1 MKRILLVIGILIG
14 VLLLAVAALP
24 FLIDANRFRPL
35 LESELT
41 RGLGRAVKLGDL
53 KLSLLSGGVT
63 ASDLSIADDPKFNR
77 DSFLSAKALTIT
89 VDLGPLIFSRKLNVK
104 GITIDQPNIVLLQAP
119 SGLWNFSSLGPSAEA
134 RNRSVPARGTQSV
147 ESGLD
152 LTVNLLK
159 ITNGRIVLGKTERKV
174 KPEVFDKVNV
184 EVQDFSATSVF
195 PFSLAATATGGAN
208 LKLQGKA
215 GPINSADSAA
225 TPLEAALTVTHLD
238 LARSGFLPATGFAGL
253 VSINGNFASTGQ
265 KVQLKGNVNAEQ
277 LVLARGGSPAK
288 KPVAFDFDLE
298 HDSQKHAG
306 ALRRGQV
313 HFGAATA
320 SLTGSYRMEGESVL
334 LNMKFAGPDMAIPE
348 LEAMLPALDIVLPAG
363 SSLQGGTAAANFTV
377 VGPTDRLVTDGSIG
391 VKNTRLAGFDLGKN
405 MTLVTTLAGLKNG
418 PNTEIQSFG
427 SSVHID
433 PTGVRS
439 ENIQLIAPEIGELNG
454 AGTVSATHALDFKM
468 TAKLHGGGVLAVMGS
483 NTTVPFKIVGTSS
496 NPKFQPDIKGMAVD
510 KLKSLTEGGAA
521 GKAAGD
527 ILKGF
532 FGGGKKN

>member
-14 VLLLAVAALP
+14 VVLLTVAALP

-35 LESELT
+35 LESELK
-41 RGLGRAVKLGDL
+41 RGLGREVKLGDL

-119 SGLWNFSSLGPSAEA
+119 SGPWNFSSLGPSAAA
-134 RNRSVPARGTQSV
+134 RKEPVPGRGTQSG

-159 ITNGRIVLGKTERKV
+159 ITSGRVVLGKTERKV
-174 KPEVFDKVNV
+174 RPEVFDKVNI

-195 PFSLAATATGGAN
+195 PFSLTATATGGAN

-215 GPINSADSAA
+215 GPMNSADTAA

-238 LARSGFLPATGFAGL
+238 LARSGFLPATGFAGF
-253 VSINGNFASTGQ
+253 VSINGNMASTAQ
-265 KVQLKGNVNAEQ
+265 NVQLKGNVNAEQ

-288 KPVAFDFDLE
+288 KAVGFDFDLE
-298 HDSQKHAG
+298 HNSQKHAG
-306 ALRRGQV
+306 VLRRGQV
-313 HFGAATA
+313 HIGAATA
-320 SLTGSYRMEGESVL
+320 SLTGTYRMEGEGTL
-334 LNMKFAGPDMAIPE
+334 LDVKFSGPNMAITE

-363 SSLQGGTAAANFTV
+363 ASLQGGTVAANFTI
-377 VGPTDRLVTDGSIG
+377 VGPTDRLVTDGSID
-391 VKNTRLAGFDLGKN
+391 VKNTRIAGFDLGRN
-405 MTLVTTLAGLKNG
+405 MSLVTELAGLKNG

-439 ENIQLIAPEIGELNG
+439 ENIQLIAPDIGELNG

-468 TAKLHGGGVLAVMGS
+468 IAKVHTGGVLAVMGS
-483 NTTVPFKIVGTSS
+483 NTTVPFKIEGTSS
-496 NPKFQPDIKGMAVD
+496 APKFEPDITGIAVD
-510 KLKSLTEGGAA
+510 KLKSIEGGA

-532 FGGGKKN
+532 FGGKK

>member
-35 LESELT
+35 LESELK
-41 RGLGRAVKLGDL
+41 RGLGREVKLGDL
-53 KLSLLSGGVT
+53 KLSVLSGGVT
-63 ASDLSIADDPKFNR
+63 ASDLAIADDPKFNR

-104 GITIDQPNIVLLQAP
+104 GITIDQPSIALLQAP
-119 SGLWNFSSLGPSAEA
+119 SGSWNFSSLGPSGASTSTNKSSA
-134 RNRSVPARGTQSV
+134 ASPATQSG

-159 ITNGRIVLGKTERKV
+159 IVDGRIVLGKTEQKA
-174 KPEVFDKVNV
+174 KPEVFDKVNI

-215 GPINSADSAA
+215 GPINSADTAA

-253 VSINGNFASTGQ
+253 VSLNGNFASTGQ
-265 KVQLKGNVNAEQ
+265 NVQLKGTVNAEQ
-277 LVLARGGSPAK
+277 LVLARSGSPAK
-288 KPVAFDFDLE
+288 KPVAFEFDLE
-298 HDSQKHAG
+298 HDLQKHTG
-306 ALRRGQV
+306 NLHRGQV
-313 HFGAATA
+313 HIGAATA
-320 SLTGSYRMEGESVL
+320 SLTGTYRMEGESVL
-334 LNMKFAGPDMAIPE
+334 VNVKLSGPNMAIPE

-363 SSLQGGTAAANFTV
+363 SSLQGGTVAADFTV

-391 VKNTRLAGFDLGKN
+391 VKDTRIAGFDLGKN
-405 MTLVTTLAGLKNG
+405 MALVSKLAGIKNG
-418 PNTEIQSFG
+418 PNTEIQTFG
-427 SSVHID
+427 ANVHID
-433 PTGVRS
+433 PTGMRS

-454 AGTVSATHALDFKM
+454 VGTVSATHALDFKM
-468 TAKLHGGGVLAVMGS
+468 TAKVHTGGVLAVLGS
-483 NTTVPFKIVGTSS
+483 NTTVPFKIEGTSS
-496 NPKFQPDIKGMAVD
+496 QPKFEPDIKGIAED
-510 KLKSLTEGGAA
+510 KIKSLTESP
-521 GKAAGD
+521 GKAAEGL
-527 ILKGF
+527 IRGIF
-532 FGGGKKN
+532 GGKKN